1 MATRLSDAAESYRDK
16 ANTAHKNRLEVL
28 PSLYKNLASDD
39 EREENLK
46 QRVVE
51 YDSEIQN
58 LDNTWI
64 TASGVS
70 TTTAQQDEIK
80 VIQDTVATLKAQ
92 RTFQVVDEYNKFR
105 INRSTEASFKE
116 TKAERTVA
124 AAAAAAV
131 QIPNNGNGNP
141 NNNSFKPLVYNASA
155 VRENY
160 FSDYLNNATNQLMK
174 NVNQPGV
181 VSKAQDL
188 WTSVSGSKGMIVTSE
203 QVLKAWGSNPSEPD
217 PNGSKAPKENWG
229 FQFQYNPGT
238 VAMSYFTS
246 PNVDVTMMTSGTE
259 MFNLAGVS
267 SSQGSVSF
275 QIVINRMFDMQYYTE
290 DGNLLPGA
298 EVNYAKPPSKS
309 EEKALYDKGT
319 MYDVEYLLRVL
330 MSTTM
335 SSYLRGEKTADM
347 GWLPAIPVELHLGKS
362 LRYLGI
368 VNNLSLN
375 HIIFNERMVPMFTTL
390 DIGFARLPDYPPNDA
405 SSAGKAV

>member
-1 MATRLSDAAESYRDK
+1 MTRLNSSAESFREA
-16 ANTAHKNRLEVL
+16 ANKAHKQRIDVL
-28 PSLYKNLASDD
+28 PILYKSLTNDD
-39 EREENLK
+39 AREANLK

-51 YDSEIQN
+51 YDTEIQQ
-58 LDNTWI
+58 LDNTWMVGSN
-64 TASGVS
+64 TA
-70 TTTAQQDEIK
+70 TTTAEQDEIK
-80 VIQDTVATLKAQ
+80 AIQDQVATLKA
-92 RTFQVVDEYNKFR
+92 
-105 INRSTEASFKE
+105 NRSTAVVEEYNSFRITRSTAASFRE
-116 TKAERTVA
+116 TAALRATSA
-124 AAAAAAV
+124 AAAAALEV
-131 QIPNNGNGNP
+131 PNNGNGNP
-141 NNNSFKPLVYNASA
+141 NNNAFTPLVYNASA

-160 FSDYLNNATNQLMK
+160 FSSYLNKATNQLMK
-174 NVNQPGV
+174 NINQPGV
-181 VSKAQDL
+181 VQKAEDL
-188 WTSVSGSKGMIVTSE
+188 WSGVSGSKGMIVTSE
-203 QVLKAWGSNPSEPD
+203 QVLKAWGSSPSEPD
-217 PNGSKAPKENWG
+217 PKGAKAAKQNWG

-238 VAMSYFTS
+238 VSMTYFTS

-267 SSQGSVSF
+267 SSQGSIGF

-290 DGNLLPGA
+290 AGFLAPGA
-298 EVNYAKPPSKS
+298 EVNYPKPPSKD
-309 EEKALYDKGT
+309 EELALYNKGT

-375 HIIFNERMVPMFTTL
+375 HIIFNERMVPLFTTV

-405 SSAGKAV
+405 SSAGKAA